1 MLGSWLVQ
9 QPQKVKEKDKEEKE
23 KEQSKE
29 AKDTKDHKD
38 SKEAQK
44 DHPDKIHPPDKLP
57 ELLGLAT
64 DPMALIQQL
73 AQRMDALEQRLAS
86 GQAFIQPAERPPVG
100 QQALRAS
107 DQGGEVAPAGQ

>member
-9 QPQKVKEKDKEEKE
+9 EPQKVKEKDKEEKE

-64 DPMALIQQL
+64 DPMALYS
-73 AQRMDALEQRLAS
+73 AARPTDGCPGAALGFRAGIHPTGRATPGWPAS
-86 GQAFIQPAERPPVG
+86 S
-100 QQALRAS
+100 AS
-107 DQGGEVAPAGQ
+107 I